1 MIFFYFSQTNSLCFA
16 QNIIDVAFV
25 CLLPLFQMAFSKSNK
40 SLGRTPG
47 RSHSAIHIATSRDYD
62 RKKLAEKHEVKLEK
76 DYDALERKMMSR
88 AKWNHR
94 AESNQVRL
102 STTGTASL
110 DDYIQRERA
119 KQENIIK
126 AKQAGNEG
134 IRRTSVNLVPKI

>member
-1 MIFFYFSQTNSLCFA
+1 
-16 QNIIDVAFV
+16 
-25 CLLPLFQMAFSKSNK
+25 MAFSMSNK
-40 SLGRTPG
+40 SLGRTPA

-94 AESNQVRL
+94 AENNQVRL

-119 KQENIIK
+119 KQENMIK
-126 AKQAGNEG
+126 AKQAGNER
-134 IRRTSVNLVPKI
+134 IRRTSVSLVPKV